1 MQDEFYFFM
10 IYSGFAGGSR
20 SGGFVGSILD
30 PILYGV
36 KTKLLIFEILFVI
49 VPIFNEISIKSEVQT
64 LNFLFKSYVL
74 KNGFNMS

>member
-49 VPIFNEISIKSEVQT
+49 VPMYIQ
-64 LNFLFKSYVL
+64 
-74 KNGFNMS
+74 